1 MNKNTF
7 LNELMSMNK
16 DDIHKFIMEK
26 DGKWNLLHFPL
37 CHVGHFPHFDRER
50 RAL

>member
-26 DGKWNLLHFPL
+26 GKSPKFVNAFSKENVEPAFLYIKK
-37 CHVGHFPHFDRER
+37 
-50 RAL
+50 